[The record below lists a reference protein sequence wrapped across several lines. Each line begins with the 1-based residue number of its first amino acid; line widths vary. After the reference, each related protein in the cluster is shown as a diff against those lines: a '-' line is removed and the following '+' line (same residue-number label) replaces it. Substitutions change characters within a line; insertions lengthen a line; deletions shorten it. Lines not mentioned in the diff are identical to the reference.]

1 VLKETGMNA
10 QQIGLVLRL
19 LGPLIEL
26 VCAIVYFQY
35 RYRDHRGSFLGW
47 PVEKWCF
54 VGVGVG
60 VAVWLTGWVLLTRGR
75 GSASKNQAAP
85 MDTEVD

>member
-1 VLKETGMNA
+1 MNA
-10 QQIGLVLRL
+10 PQIGLILRL

-26 VCAIVYFQY
+26 ICAIIYFQY
-35 RYRDHRGSFLGW
+35 RYRERTGDFLGW

-60 VAVWLTGWVLLTRGR
+60 LAVWLTGWVLLMRKP
-75 GSASKNQAAP
+75 SPAAKDQNVP
-85 MDTEVD
+85 MDTELD

>member
-1 VLKETGMNA
+1 MNA
-10 QQIGLVLRL
+10 PQIGLILRL

-35 RYRDHRGSFLGW
+35 RYRERTGDFLGW

-60 VAVWLTGWVLLTRGR
+60 VAVWLTGWVLLMKKPSPT
-75 GSASKNQAAP
+75 SKNRAAP
-85 MDTEVD
+85 MDTERD